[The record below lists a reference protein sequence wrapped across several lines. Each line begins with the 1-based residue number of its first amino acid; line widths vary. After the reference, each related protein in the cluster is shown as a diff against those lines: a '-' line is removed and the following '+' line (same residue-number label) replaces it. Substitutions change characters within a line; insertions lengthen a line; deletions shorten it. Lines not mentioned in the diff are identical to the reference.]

1 MAKFMEMMRLT
12 DSTIRLSK
20 FKAYDENILKSSHL
34 VLDAAAL
41 QSLEILH
48 TGSQL
53 GVKESHFSTSKA
65 NQESEQGSL
74 FYFINYTR
82 TPYGRRMLRKWICA
96 PLRDV
101 ETIEA
106 RLNAI

>member
-41 QSLEILH
+41 
-48 TGSQL
+48 
-53 GVKESHFSTSKA
+53 
-65 NQESEQGSL
+65 
-74 FYFINYTR
+74 
-82 TPYGRRMLRKWICA
+82 
-96 PLRDV
+96 
-101 ETIEA
+101 
-106 RLNAI
+106 